1 MFGPSTTFST
11 PTAFGQP
18 SSFNYFHSN
27 GDYNT
32 WGSQLG
38 QRKYEDYYR
47 DAPNMYTQAVPDSIK
62 SVEQA
67 MQILGE
73 LEALKILGF
82 YNFYKFFIRTKSA
95 IIKVQN
101 LYGWNNSK
109 DCLKGNIIIVE
120 LLMNQSVNYSC
131 NIRWSSD
138 W

>member
-38 QRKYEDYYR
+38 GQRKYEDYYR
-47 DAPNMYTQAVPDSIK
+47 DPPNMYTQAVPDSIK

-73 LEALKILGF
+73 ILVSCFQKYKNFNSRKLKV
-82 YNFYKFFIRTKSA
+82 K
-95 IIKVQN
+95 IIQAT
-101 LYGWNNSK
+101 Y
-109 DCLKGNIIIVE
+109 
-120 LLMNQSVNYSC
+120 
-131 NIRWSSD
+131 
-138 W
+138 